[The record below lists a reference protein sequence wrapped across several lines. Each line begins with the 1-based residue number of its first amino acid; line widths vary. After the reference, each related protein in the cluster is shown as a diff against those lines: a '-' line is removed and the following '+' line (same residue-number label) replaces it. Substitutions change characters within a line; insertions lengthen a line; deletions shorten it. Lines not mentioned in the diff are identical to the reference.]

1 MPIATTTAVSA
12 RILAWNFRN
21 LRCVPLKYTGSSSS
35 IGGYGLSST
44 ARVHSVVRTMAD
56 PTERE
61 PPKKK
66 AKAKAS
72 SASSDVFTTHTP
84 GFVPYDE
91 AMRKPDDAVGG
102 KKVISWNV
110 AGLRAFVK
118 KATDDLKL
126 LYETEKF
133 DVLAIQ
139 EHKLQE
145 SHVDD
150 LQKTLEED
158 VFGGAGFHY
167 HWNCST
173 EKKGY
178 SGVAVV
184 SKTKPLSVEY
194 GIDGLPAAE
203 AEGRVITAEFED
215 YFLVNVYVPN
225 SGQGLVRLDYRVGE
239 WDAKF
244 SKYVKGLEAKKPV
257 VLTGDMVRISCCLLL
272 STAVYCYDW
281 PPCARPSRA
290 PTRYDSLTRASR
302 VRSFVLQ
309 NCAAEAIDIHSPK
322 TNLKSAGFTPEERAS
337 FASCYL
343 ENGLVDSFRAMY
355 PSAVGFT
362 YWGYRGGLRA
372 KNKGWRLDYF
382 LLSRELFDSK
392 AFDTY
397 HLTGYNGSDHCP
409 LGLTLKSLKSLQ

>member
-12 RILAWNFRN
+12 RIVAWNFRN
-21 LRCVPLKYTGSSSS
+21 LRVPLKYAGSSSSS
-35 IGGYGLSST
+35 IGSPSSPSS
-44 ARVHSVVRTMAD
+44 VHSVVRTMAD

-66 AKAKAS
+66 AKAKANAS
-72 SASSDVFTTHTP
+72 SASEVFTTHTP

-91 AMRKPDDAVGG
+91 AMRKPDDAAGG

-150 LQKTLEED
+150 LQKTLEDD

-203 AEGRVITAEFED
+203 AEGRVITAEFDD

-244 SKYVKGLEAKKPV
+244 SKYVKGLEAKGKPV
-257 VLTGDMVRISCCLLL
+257 VLTGDMVRICEKLA
-272 STAVYCYDW
+272 AVHSSF
-281 PPCARPSRA
+281 ARP
-290 PTRYDSLTRASR
+290 DSVRLTRLRDA
-302 VRSFVLQ
+302 RSL
-309 NCAAEAIDIHSPK
+309 ARS
-322 TNLKSAGFTPEERAS
+322 
-337 FASCYL
+337 
-343 ENGLVDSFRAMY
+343 
-355 PSAVGFT
+355 
-362 YWGYRGGLRA
+362 
-372 KNKGWRLDYF
+372 
-382 LLSRELFDSK
+382 LSRTAPQRRS
-392 AFDTY
+392 TS
-397 HLTGYNGSDHCP
+397 TRP
-409 LGLTLKSLKSLQ
+409 RRT

>member
-1 MPIATTTAVSA
+1 
-12 RILAWNFRN
+12 
-21 LRCVPLKYTGSSSS
+21 
-35 IGGYGLSST
+35 
-44 ARVHSVVRTMAD
+44 
-56 PTERE
+56 
-61 PPKKK
+61 
-66 AKAKAS
+66 
-72 SASSDVFTTHTP
+72 
-84 GFVPYDE
+84 
-91 AMRKPDDAVGG
+91 
-102 KKVISWNV
+102 VISWNV

-272 STAVYCYDW
+272 SPAVYC
-281 PPCARPSRA
+281 CLLAAVRSSFARPE
-290 PTRYDSLTRASR
+290 SLTRASR
-302 VRSFVLQ
+302 VRSF
-309 NCAAEAIDIHSPK
+309 A
-322 TNLKSAGFTPEERAS
+322 RS
-337 FASCYL
+337 F
-343 ENGLVDSFRAMY
+343 
-355 PSAVGFT
+355 
-362 YWGYRGGLRA
+362 
-372 KNKGWRLDYF
+372 
-382 LLSRELFDSK
+382 SRTAPQRRS
-392 AFDTY
+392 TS
-397 HLTGYNGSDHCP
+397 TRP
-409 LGLTLKSLKSLQ
+409 RRT